1 MVKNELCFFPF
12 FKVKNLQWENKT
24 EQPVAREGF
33 LLSGVL
39 LLSLAWRK
47 SQSEHRYV
55 DIWTNTS
62 HTHTTSIPVASRS
75 TLCMLSSETRTRS
88 TAILVKFLLLVK
100 KGVSFSMGLIQ
111 LFISGWS
118 LMNWR
123 VEIGM
128 ELLCLS
134 HWKRVKYIC
143 YNIISVSIV

>member
-1 MVKNELCFFPF
+1 MFFSF
-12 FKVKNLQWENKT
+12 FNVKNLQWENKT

-39 LLSLAWRK
+39 LVSGMKEVTKWASICRHLN
-47 SQSEHRYV
+47 QY
-55 DIWTNTS
+55 IT

-111 LFISGWS
+111 LFISGWF